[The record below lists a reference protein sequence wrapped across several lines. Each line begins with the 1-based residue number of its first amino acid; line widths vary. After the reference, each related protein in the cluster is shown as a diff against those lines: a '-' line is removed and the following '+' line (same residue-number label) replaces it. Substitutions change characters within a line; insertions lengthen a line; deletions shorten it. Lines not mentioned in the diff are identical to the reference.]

1 MMPAISRNWRRTST
15 TTDWAA
21 FCTALMVKAEKTN
34 VSMAPM
40 NRPTSTVGLVR
51 VKFSTSSVRSWTIF
65 T

>member
-1 MMPAISRNWRRTST
+1 MMLAISRNCRRTSLT
-15 TTDWAA
+15 MDWAA
-21 FCTALMVKAEKTN
+21 RCTALMVKAENTK

-51 VKFSTSSVRSWTIF
+51 LKLSTSTVLVCTMF